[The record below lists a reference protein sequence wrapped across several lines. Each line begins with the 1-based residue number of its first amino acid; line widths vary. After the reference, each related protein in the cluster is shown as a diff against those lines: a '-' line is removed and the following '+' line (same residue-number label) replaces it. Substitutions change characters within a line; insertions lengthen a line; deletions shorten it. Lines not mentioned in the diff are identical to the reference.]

1 MARIAIVGSGVVG
14 QATGKGFGQ
23 LGHEVVFAD
32 VKDDVLARLRAEGH
46 SAIHVHHLPEYP
58 ASAIVLSLP
67 TPTEHGRLQLKYL
80 ESALEMVANC
90 IAASEDYKLV
100 VVRCTVPPGTT
111 EELIIPRLER
121 ASGKAVGRQ
130 FGVSHNPEF
139 LRAVSSEQ
147 DFLEPW
153 LMVFGSHDDRSGR
166 ELEELYGPILARNHI
181 PVVRTDLRTAEMAKY
196 ASNLY
201 NAAKISFTNEI
212 WSACRRLGI
221 DGDEVMAIASQS
233 AEGMWN
239 PRYGTRGGYPYGGAC
254 LPKDTTAFLAF
265 AAETG
270 IPMPLLAAV
279 VEVNERIAAGNGNAD
294 ADDAVPAYMAAAAG
308 GGGGAGG

>member
-14 QATGKGFGQ
+14 QATGKGFSQ
-23 LGHEVVFAD
+23 LGHEVIFGD
-32 VKDDVLARLRAEGH
+32 VKDDVLVRLRAEGY
-46 SAIHVHHLPEYP
+46 SATHVHHLPEDP

-67 TPTEHGRLQLKYL
+67 TPTEHGRLQLRYL
-80 ESALEMVANC
+80 ESALEVVADC

-153 LMVFGSHDDRSGR
+153 LMVFGSHDERSGR
-166 ELEELYGPILARNHI
+166 ELEEARQ
-181 PVVRTDLRTAEMAKY
+181 PDP
-196 ASNLY
+196 
-201 NAAKISFTNEI
+201 
-212 WSACRRLGI
+212 RR
-221 DGDEVMAIASQS
+221 Q
-233 AEGMWN
+233 
-239 PRYGTRGGYPYGGAC
+239 PHTGGAHR
-254 LPKDTTAFLAF
+254 PAD
-265 AAETG
+265 G
-270 IPMPLLAAV
+270 
-279 VEVNERIAAGNGNAD
+279 GNGQVCQQPLQCREDLLHQRDLVGLPPPWN
-294 ADDAVPAYMAAAAG
+294 
-308 GGGGAGG
+308 